1 MGDSVVGDN
10 LADENC
16 RLREE
21 LRLVECCACE
31 KKISRYHVVCV
42 ECVRNMIGKP
52 SAALSSLAEE
62 LQRAR
67 TKFPGNDLLTIALG
81 EEFGELCQAQL
92 QRKSRDEIRKEALQV
107 ACVAIRIYEEGD
119 ASLSAVTDDQA
130 KP

>member
-1 MGDSVVGDN
+1 MAETMRFPTEST
-10 LADENC
+10 
-16 RLREE
+16 
-21 LRLVECCACE
+21 
-31 KKISRYHVVCV
+31 
-42 ECVRNMIGKP
+42 
-52 SAALSSLAEE
+52 LSDLMAEVHF
-62 LQRAR
+62 AR

-119 ASLSAVTDDQA
+119 ASLSSVTDDQA